1 MGQSSSRAERELA
14 LSVTKKDLII
24 EPYKGSGAGG
34 QHRNKTM
41 SCCRIRHP
49 ESDVTVQAC
58 DERDFHRNRKTAF
71 KRLCNHPKFKAWISR
86 SLSDETE
93 GQVSQQKRSEKFLK
107 KVDKMMVPENL
118 RIECWDKTHHRWVPY
133 EDNFRTG

>member
-1 MGQSSSRAERELA
+1 MGHNSSGAKRELA
-14 LSVTKKDLII
+14 FSVTKKDLII

-41 SCCRIRHP
+41 SCCRIKHP

-71 KRLCNHPKFKAWISR
+71 KRLCNHPKFKAWITR
-86 SLSDETE
+86 SLSEEDS
-93 GQVSQQKRSEKFLK
+93 GLVMQRKVSEKILK

-118 RIECWDKTHHRWVPY
+118 KIERWDKRQHKWVPY
-133 EDNFRTG
+133 DDNGSN